1 MPDRPLAPDSRFAAL
16 YEALPD
22 WAELDAALFANL
34 NRHGDSRRWQAALD
48 SLPRARGVRAGYG
61 DAVAVAGRLAPEDRA
76 RMREALQALH
86 PWRKGPFDLFGVR
99 IHAEWRSDMKW
110 RRVAPAVDLAGAR
123 VLDVGC
129 GNGYFGWR
137 MLEAGAERVVGID
150 AAPLFHMQHQA
161 ISHYVGDHR
170 NSVLPARFEQLPD
183 RLTEARFD
191 AAFSMG
197 ALYHQRNPGE
207 HLKRLRHCLK
217 AGGQVIVETLI
228 VESAAPLRPA
238 GGNALGR
245 YARMRNIWEIP
256 TPASL
261 LSALAAAGF
270 EGARIID
277 ITATTPAEQRSTPWM
292 RFESLA
298 EALNP
303 DDFGQTIEG
312 HPAPKRCVAAA
323 RNLN

>member
-1 MPDRPLAPDSRFAAL
+1 MSDARFATV

-34 NRHGDSRRWQAALD
+34 NRHGDCRRWQAALD
-48 SLPRARGVRAGYG
+48 RLPAARNVRAEYG
-61 DAVAVAGRLAPEDRA
+61 DVVAVEGDLAAEDRA
-76 RMREALQALH
+76 RLRESLQALH

-99 IHAEWRSDMKW
+99 IDAEWRSDLKW
-110 RRVAPAVDLAGAR
+110 RRVAPVADLAGAA

-150 AAPLFHMQHQA
+150 ATPLFHMQHQA
-161 ISHYVGDHR
+161 INHYAGDPR
-170 NSVLPARFEQLPD
+170 NAVLPVRFEQLPG
-183 RLTEARFD
+183 RLIEARFD

-197 ALYHQRNPGE
+197 VLYHQRDPDE
-207 HLKRLRHCLK
+207 HLRGLRRSLK
-217 AGGQVIVETLI
+217 AGGQVVVETLI
-228 VESAAPLRPA
+228 VEHAAPLRPA
-238 GGNALGR
+238 GR
-245 YARMRNIWEIP
+245 YARMRNVPEIP
-256 TPASL
+256 TPRSL
-261 LSALAAAGF
+261 LNALLAAGF
-270 EGARIID
+270 EEARIID
-277 ITATTPAEQRSTPWM
+277 IAATTRTEQRSTPWM

-303 DDFGQTIEG
+303 DDSEQTIEG
-312 HPAPKRCVAAA
+312 HPAPKRCVAVA

>member
-1 MPDRPLAPDSRFAAL
+1 MTTPMPLPDSRFAAL
-16 YEALPD
+16 YEVLPD

-34 NRHGDSRRWQAALD
+34 SRHGDIGRWQAALD
-48 SLPRARGVRAGYG
+48 RLPAARDVRADYR
-61 DAVAVAGRLAPEDRA
+61 DAVACAGNLATEDRDGL
-76 RMREALQALH
+76 REALQALH

-99 IHAEWRSDMKW
+99 IDAEWRSDLKW
-110 RRVAPAVDLAGAR
+110 RRVAPAVDLAGAH

-137 MLEAGAERVVGID
+137 MLQAGARQVVGID
-150 AAPLFHMQHQA
+150 ATPLFHMQHQA
-161 ISHYVGDHR
+161 INHYAGDHR
-170 NSVLPARFEQLPD
+170 NAVLPIRFEQLPE

-197 ALYHQRNPGE
+197 VLYHQRNPGE
-207 HLKRLRHCLK
+207 HLRRLCSSLK
-217 AGGQVIVETLI
+217 TGGQVIVETLI

-238 GGNALGR
+238 GR
-245 YARMRNIWEIP
+245 YARMRNISEIP
-256 TPASL
+256 TPDSL
-261 LSALAAAGF
+261 LNALAAAGF
-270 EGARIID
+270 EEARVID
-277 ITATTPAEQRSTPWM
+277 IAATTGAEQRSTPWM

-303 DDFGQTIEG
+303 DDAGRTIEG
-312 HPAPKRCVAAA
+312 HPAPRRCVAAA

>member
-1 MPDRPLAPDSRFAAL
+1 MAPSKTEARFTAL

-22 WAELDAALFANL
+22 WAELDATLFANL
-34 NRHGDSRRWQAALD
+34 NRHGDSRGWQAALD
-48 SLPRARGVRAGYG
+48 GLPAVRSIRADYG
-61 DAVAVAGRLAPEDRA
+61 DVVAVEGDLAAEGRAQLAEI
-76 RMREALQALH
+76 LQALH

-99 IHAEWRSDMKW
+99 IDAEWRSDLKW
-110 RRVAPAVDLAGAR
+110 RRVAPAVDLAGVR

-137 MLEAGAERVVGID
+137 MLQAGAEQVVGID
-150 AAPLFHMQHQA
+150 ATPLFHMQHQA
-161 ISHYVGDHR
+161 ISHYAGGHR
-170 NSVLPARFEQLPD
+170 NTVLPVRFEQLPE

-197 ALYHQRNPGE
+197 VLYHQRNPGE
-207 HLKRLRHCLK
+207 HLRRLRRSLK

-228 VESAAPLRPA
+228 VEGAAPLRPA
-238 GGNALGR
+238 GR

-256 TPASL
+256 TPNSL
-261 LSALAAAGF
+261 LNALAAAGF
-270 EGARIID
+270 EEARIID
-277 ITATTPAEQRSTPWM
+277 IAATGPAEQRSTPWM

-303 DDFGQTIEG
+303 EDSEQTIEG
-312 HPAPKRCVAAA
+312 HPAPRRCVAAA

>member
-1 MPDRPLAPDSRFAAL
+1 MEVSTPDARFAAV

-34 NRHGDSRRWQAALD
+34 KGHGDWRRWQAALD
-48 SLPRARGVRAGYG
+48 RLPAARSVRAEYG
-61 DAVAVAGRLAPEDRA
+61 DVVAVEGDLAAEDRA
-76 RMREALQALH
+76 RLREALQALH
-86 PWRKGPFDLFGVR
+86 PWRKGPFELFGVR
-99 IHAEWRSDMKW
+99 IDAEWRSDLKW
-110 RRVAPAVDLAGAR
+110 RRVAPAVDLAGAV

-150 AAPLFHMQHQA
+150 ATPLFHMQHQA
-161 ISHYVGDHR
+161 ISHYAADHR
-170 NSVLPARFEQLPD
+170 NAVLPARFEQLPE

-197 ALYHQRNPGE
+197 VLYHQRDPGE
-207 HLKRLRHCLK
+207 HLGRLRRSLK
-217 AGGQVIVETLI
+217 TGGQVIVETLV
-228 VESAAPLRPA
+228 VERAAPLRPE
-238 GGNALGR
+238 GR
-245 YARMRNIWEIP
+245 YARMRNVPEIP
-256 TPASL
+256 TPNSL
-261 LSALAAAGF
+261 LSALVAAGF
-270 EGARIID
+270 EEVRVID
-277 ITATTPAEQRSTPWM
+277 NSTTTGAEQRTTPWM

-303 DDFGQTIEG
+303 DDSGQTIEG
-312 HPAPKRCVAAA
+312 HPAPKRCVAVA

>member
-1 MPDRPLAPDSRFAAL
+1 MEASTPDARFAAV

-22 WAELDAALFANL
+22 WAELDATLFANL
-34 NRHGDSRRWQAALD
+34 SRHGDCRRWQAALD
-48 SLPRARGVRAGYG
+48 RLPAAHGIRAEYG
-61 DAVAVAGRLAPEDRA
+61 DVVAVAGGLAPDHRTLV
-76 RMREALQALH
+76 REALQALH

-99 IHAEWRSDMKW
+99 VDAEWRSDLKW
-110 RRVAPAVDLAGAR
+110 RRVAPAVELVGAV

-137 MLEAGAERVVGID
+137 MLQAGARRVVGID
-150 AAPLFHMQHQA
+150 ATPLFHMQHQA
-161 ISHYVGDHR
+161 INHYAGDHR
-170 NSVLPARFEQLPD
+170 NAVLPIRFEQLPQ

-197 ALYHQRNPGE
+197 VLYHQRDPDE
-207 HLKRLRHCLK
+207 HLRGLRRGLK

-228 VESAAPLRPA
+228 VERAAPLRPA
-238 GGNALGR
+238 GR
-245 YARMRNIWEIP
+245 YARMRNVPEIP
-256 TPASL
+256 TPNSL

-270 EGARIID
+270 EEARIID
-277 ITATTPAEQRSTPWM
+277 IAATTRAEQRSTPWM

-303 DDFGQTIEG
+303 DDSGQTIEG
-312 HPAPKRCVAAA
+312 HPAPRRCVAAA